1 MSEDDE
7 FERKFDLTILP
18 VKKTT
23 SGIKLLRPVSP
34 VLPDIKTGACMGI
47 ISTPKSGKGNLIM
60 NLLLN
65 SNMFRDSFQ
74 DVYVFSSTSK
84 TDQTCKRLH
93 EAFPGSVYD
102 HFDERALQKIL
113 DAQDAM
119 SEEERGPIAIVVD
132 DMVGIKPNSLFF
144 KLSCSYRHHSVALLL
159 YSCQRL
165 KQLPPIVRSN
175 LTNAMIGTVSPSE
188 LSRISE
194 EFAEDFGGEENF
206 SRHYRTAVPERY
218 SFMYIDRDR
227 YPPKLYKNFET
238 CLYCGEN

>member
-1 MSEDDE
+1 MGDDDE
-7 FERKFDLTILP
+7 FEKNYDLTILP
-18 VKKTT
+18 VKKTS
-23 SGIKLLRPVSP
+23 SGIKQLRKVSP
-34 VLPDIKTGACMGI
+34 ILPDISTGACAAV

-65 SNMFRDSFQ
+65 SNMFRDAFQ

-84 TDQTCKRLH
+84 SDQTCKRLH
-93 EAFPGSVYD
+93 DAFPGSVFD
-102 HFDERALQKIL
+102 HFDDRKLQAII
-113 DAQDAM
+113 DHQDALP
-119 SEEERGPIAIVVD
+119 EEERGPIAIIVD

-175 LTNAMIGTVSPSE
+175 LTNAWVGTVSPTE
-188 LSRISE
+188 LGRLSE

-206 SRHYRTAVPERY
+206 ARHYRTAVPERY
-218 SFMYIDRDR
+218 NFLYIDRDR

-238 CLYCGEN
+238 CLYSGEN